1 MVKRLTK
8 DAAEVFGVSGG
19 SIYEND
25 KADLILVDPNEL
37 KNMTAKNMSRGFSE
51 KNLIMSN

>member
-1 MVKRLTK
+1 M
-8 DAAEVFGVSGG
+8 SGG

-37 KNMTAKNMSRGFSE
+37 KNMTAKNMSGVFREEFNHE
-51 KNLIMSN
+51 R